1 MFLFRH
7 DHTDIYLSRIQGHL
21 STLLLSASAGFIP
34 EGEETNLLVAVFE
47 GHIGGKSNC
56 IGLPPNTNSIPGKPC

>member
-7 DHTDIYLSRIQGHL
+7 DHTDIYLPRIQGHF
-21 STLLLSASAGFIP
+21 STLHLSASAGFIP
-34 EGEETNLLVAVFE
+34 ERKETNLLVTVFE
-47 GHIGGKSNC
+47 GHAGGQSNC